1 MNRNLR
7 HEKRLHFAPLSIL
20 HNEDFS
26 LYDLTITKRT
36 CERGGLWKFAVYW
49 FLKLFFTDRYMY
61 LLRKPTKSDG
71 NGNLWLTINKN
82 RVRTIFF
89 LSWNCDSKRK
99 WNKCIYINDF
109 NSYTT
114 RNDNRHTGNIYKTM
128 RNIKYTCRNVTINVI

>member
-1 MNRNLR
+1 MLDFHRAPYMSINARHYIWTQLWVFFSSYLWFDWLRGSVLRQQDHMNRNLR
-7 HEKRLHFAPLSIL
+7 NEKRLHFAQLSIL

-89 LSWNCDSKRK
+89 SQLELW
-99 WNKCIYINDF
+99 
-109 NSYTT
+109 
-114 RNDNRHTGNIYKTM
+114 
-128 RNIKYTCRNVTINVI
+128 